1 MTYPTYFTAKKSSS
15 LFGLSDS
22 FNFLKKLYLKEKLP
36 KVLMLSG
43 KKGSGKSTLLNH
55 LMFFIFDKENY
66 NEKTYEFDAESIFY
80 NQFISNTFSN
90 IINLSGVDFKNTKIE
105 DIRNLKIKI
114 FQTSILNKPRFI
126 FFDDVELFNNNSLNA
141 LLKII
146 EEPTKKNYF
155 ILINNESKPL
165 LETIKS
171 RCLEIKLILNKK
183 KQLSIIESLVEKFNI
198 NLKLDLNET
207 DLTPGQFIKFN
218 YIFDQNKMFVGKD
231 FLKNIGILLNMYKK
245 DKDPIFINMI
255 SFLTDDYYKNN
266 KSLSSS
272 EIVEYKRFIFE
283 NINKFFLYN
292 LNQNALLNNINNK
305 ING

>member
-1 MTYPTYFTAKKSSS
+1 MTYPTYFTSKKSSS

-66 NEKTYEFDAESIFY
+66 NEKTYEFDTESIFY

-114 FQTSILNKPRFI
+114 FQTSIINKPRFI

-183 KQLSIIESLVEKFNI
+183 KQYSIIESLVKKFNI

-218 YIFDQNKMFVGKD
+218 YIFVQNKIFVGKD
-231 FLKNIGILLNMYKK
+231 LLRNIGI
-245 DKDPIFINMI
+245 
-255 SFLTDDYYKNN
+255 
-266 KSLSSS
+266 
-272 EIVEYKRFIFE
+272 
-283 NINKFFLYN
+283 
-292 LNQNALLNNINNK
+292 
-305 ING
+305 